1 MYREVRWFNLFCWTL
16 FRAREAFAS
25 LLADHAKQLLRNP
38 EDRLPF
44 HLHMME
50 CLLDET
56 CSFFH
61 QKVER
66 WFKSINVMY
75 NFSWGFLLLFI
86 LAFCFQNRL
95 KLVTERILEELTNDV
110 NIGGYA
116 ELQICERLICYWN
129 LVSQIL
135 IMIILG
141 RLQRLLPLKRA
152 LTEVE
157 HDVRDTHETMD
168 QVIILLASFLLWFSI
183 FV

>member
-1 MYREVRWFNLFCWTL
+1 MYREVRLFKYFCWTL

-66 WFKSINVMY
+66 WFKRINVMY

-116 ELQICERLICYWN
+116 YFKSLRGPFAIEPWYLKYW
-129 LVSQIL
+129 SW
-135 IMIILG
+135 
-141 RLQRLLPLKRA
+141 
-152 LTEVE
+152 
-157 HDVRDTHETMD
+157 
-168 QVIILLASFLLWFSI
+168 LLWADCRDCSL
-183 FV
+183 